1 MIYYLAQ
8 VFKEYRIVSDEGT
21 RTVLGTYAYI
31 IYNSALLAQG
41 KPKKQTHKLGTVLV
55 RLFGTMCFPDLI
67 WDVGKLVVSNLILLN
82 SLLPLWEN
90 Y

>member
-1 MIYYLAQ
+1 MIYYVAQ
-8 VFKEYRIVSDEGT
+8 VFKEYRIVSKGT

-67 WDVGKLVVSNLILLN
+67 WDIGKLVVSNLILLN
-82 SLLPLWEN
+82 SLLPL
-90 Y
+90 